1 MTGKTVLITGPT
13 SGIGLE
19 IARQLAEAG
28 ARLLLACRDEV
39 KGLVV
44 ADELRRRHSHCQCE
58 VLPVDM
64 ARPDSVRALARR
76 VRQLAP
82 RLDVLVNNAGL
93 NRRARWQ
100 TPEGLELT
108 LATNVLGPHLLSLEL
123 QDLLRASAPA
133 RIVNVASTFASG
145 LDLND
150 LQFTRRPYDGRTAYS
165 QSKACN
171 RLLSWAL
178 ARRLEG
184 SGVTVNAMA
193 PGLVQTGLFR
203 DTPLRA
209 RLMIRLA
216 GLCFGRSVRQGADTA
231 VWLAASPDVQGR
243 SGGFY
248 RRRLEIP
255 CEFRDEGQ
263 EEHLWAECERLQA
276 SLTNSS

>member
-1 MTGKTVLITGPT
+1 MFGKTVLITGPT

-28 ARLLLACRDEV
+28 TRLLLACRDEV

-44 ADELRRRHSHCQCE
+44 ADELRRGHSHCRCE
-58 VLPVDM
+58 VLTVDM
-64 ARPDSVRALARR
+64 ARPDSVRALAGR
-76 VRQLAP
+76 VRQIAP

-93 NRRARWQ
+93 NRRTRQQ
-100 TPEGLELT
+100 TPDGIELT
-108 LATNVLGPHLLSLEL
+108 LATNVLGPYLLSLEL
-123 QDLLRASAPA
+123 LDLLRASAPA
-133 RIVNVASTFASG
+133 RIVNVASTFAGG
-145 LDLND
+145 LDLDD
-150 LQFTRRPYDGRTAYS
+150 LQFTRRPYDGRAAYS

-184 SGVTVNAMA
+184 SGATVNAMA

-203 DTPLRA
+203 DTPLPA

-231 VWLAASPDVQGR
+231 VWLAASPAVEGR

-255 CEFRDEGQ
+255 CEFRDPER
-263 EEHLWAECERLQA
+263 EERLWAECARLGLGGA
-276 SLTNSS
+276 A